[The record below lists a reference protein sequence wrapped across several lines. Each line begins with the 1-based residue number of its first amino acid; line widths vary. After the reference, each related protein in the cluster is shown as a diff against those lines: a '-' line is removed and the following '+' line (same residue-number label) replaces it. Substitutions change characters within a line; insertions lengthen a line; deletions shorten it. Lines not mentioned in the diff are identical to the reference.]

1 MLIFIKM
8 LKITKEGNQY
18 MVELFQVNRLNTLF
32 SDLVREQLME
42 LVQEPGAEVI
52 INLDGIRFI
61 DSPGFAVLM
70 DVADRARMAGNRF
83 KLCNVTDD
91 VRELILLLEL
101 EGRFSFCSCD
111 NVEEKI
117 LLVLD

>member
-1 MLIFIKM
+1 LS
-8 LKITKEGNQY
+8 
-18 MVELFQVNRLNTLF
+18 TLF

-52 INLDGIRFI
+52 FNLGGIRFI
-61 DSPGFAVLM
+61 DSSGFAVLV

-101 EGRFSFCSCD
+101 EGRFNFCSCD